1 MKRKIAL
8 FAMAVLVG
16 MLAAAPALA
25 QPDRQS
31 VGLGVSI
38 GAAWPEGKS
47 SEIQYDDW
55 STSFNWGFYVNI
67 PLLWTFHLTPSA
79 ELYRFG
85 DINATDISLAFK
97 FIVPAWKL
105 DLFVG
110 VVPGLTTI
118 GDDTLFNI
126 GGLGGVSFNLFSNI
140 DAFVQVKY
148 KIIIQEDENKR
159 VLHANAGL
167 LFRF

>member
-1 MKRKIAL
+1 MNKRMAL
-8 FAMAVLVG
+8 LVVVVSLAVL
-16 MLAAAPALA
+16 AAPTVMA

-38 GAAWPEGKS
+38 GAAWPEGES

-97 FIVPAWKL
+97 FIIPVWKL
-105 DLFVG
+105 DIFVG

-140 DAFVQVKY
+140 DAFLQVKY
-148 KIIIQEDENKR
+148 KIIIQDNENKR